1 MTVEKAI
8 RNFVA
13 VNEGYELYENYSGR
27 GMFGRIC
34 LGVVVKM
41 GYSYM
46 DFLVKLTQ
54 YLDENNVDDA
64 DLMLEGAAVD
74 DLGMD
79 TIVYFPR
86 MEGTDAEQVN

>member
-13 VNEGYELYENYSGR
+13 VNEGYELYEKYSGR
-27 GMFGRIC
+27 FMFGRAC
-34 LGVVVKM
+34 LGVVVKN

-46 DFLVKLTQ
+46 DFLAKLTQ
-54 YLDENNVDDA
+54 HLNENNVDDVE
-64 DLMLEGAAVD
+64 LKLEGVAVD

>member
-8 RNFVA
+8 RNFVTA
-13 VNEGYELYENYSGR
+13 NEGYELYENYSGR
-27 GMFGRIC
+27 FMFGRTC
-34 LGVVVKM
+34 LGVVVKN

-46 DFLVKLTQ
+46 DFLIKLTQ
-54 YLDENNVDDA
+54 YLDENNVNDVE
-64 DLMLEGAAVD
+64 LKLEGVAVD

>member
-13 VNEGYELYENYSGR
+13 VNEGYELYEKYSGR
-27 GMFGRIC
+27 FMFGRTC
-34 LGVVVKM
+34 LGVVVKN

-46 DFLVKLTQ
+46 DFLAKLTQ
-54 YLDENNVDDA
+54 HLDKNNVDDA
-64 DLMLEGAAVD
+64 ELKLEGVAVD

-86 MEGTDAEQVN
+86 MEGSDAEQVN

>member
-1 MTVEKAI
+1 MTVQKAI
-8 RNFVA
+8 RDFVEEH
-13 VNEGYELYENYSGR
+13 EGYELYENYSGR
-27 GMFGRIC
+27 GMFGRTC

-54 YLDENNVDDA
+54 YLDENNVDDV
-64 DLMLEGAAVD
+64 DLMLESAAVD
-74 DLGMD
+74 ALGMD

-86 MEGTDAEQVN
+86 MDGI

>member
-13 VNEGYELYENYSGR
+13 VNEGYELYEKYSGR
-27 GMFGRIC
+27 FMFGRTC
-34 LGVVVKM
+34 LGVVVKN

-54 YLDENNVDDA
+54 YLDENHVDDA

-74 DLGMD
+74 ALGMD
-79 TIVYFPR
+79 TIVYFPK
-86 MEGTDAEQVN
+86 M